1 MTAREALKELT
12 LKKLINHCTKQ
23 CAIHKDSKLG
33 YEHYIFLQLLNN
45 SYPRDIEDMVIDYS
59 LIIEGKL

>member
-1 MTAREALKELT
+1 MTEEEALKELT
-12 LKKLINHCTKQ
+12 LKKLIDHCKKQ

-33 YEHYIFLQLLNN
+33 YEHYIFLQLLNE